1 MKVVASNIKTSP
13 ENDQTLAPIANV
25 RLFSELMDRVVN
37 RDQRFPGLATF
48 HGFSGFGKS
57 WAATKGA
64 NYHNSYYLEAGESW
78 GRVKFLKSLS
88 IELGLVPKGTI
99 GDMVDPIIEVL
110 GQSQRPLII
119 DEADYIF
126 ARRYHELLREIHD
139 KSWTPI
145 ILIGEELLPS
155 KIAALSER
163 FHNRVFDW
171 VEARPADQRDAEL
184 LTTLYCKNLEVRPDL
199 LDRILKLSEGR
210 VRRIGINL
218 ARVNEYAKVSGLKT
232 IGLDEWG
239 NHELFSGRQ
248 PPRRAA

>member
-1 MKVVASNIKTSP
+1 MIKAPP

-37 RDQRFPGLATF
+37 RDQRFPGLVTF
-48 HGFSGFGKS
+48 HGFSGLGKS
-57 WAATKGA
+57 WSATKGA
-64 NYHNSYYLEAGESW
+64 NIHQAYYLEAGESW
-78 GRVKFLKSLS
+78 TKAKFCKSLS
-88 IELGLVPKGTI
+88 MELGLVPRGTI
-99 GDMVDPIIEVL
+99 ADMVDPIIDVL

-155 KIAALSER
+155 KIATISER

-171 VEARPADQRDAEL
+171 VEARPANQKDTEL
-184 LTTLYCKNLEVRPDL
+184 LAILYCRNIEVRSDL

-210 VRRIGINL
+210 IRRISINL
-218 ARVNEYAKVSGLKT
+218 ARVNEYAKVSGYNS
-232 IGLDEWG
+232 IGLKEWG
-239 NHELFSGRQ
+239 ARELFSGRQ